1 MPSSPNHLSSICSP
15 KQSTNWPPNQLV
27 FFDLPF
33 KQSRATN
40 VVQPISGILI
50 MTLPLDT
57 EAVRANFP
65 AFKQADLQGWGFFE
79 NAGGAYMA
87 QQVIDRYNH
96 YYTAHKLQ
104 PYGAY
109 PASQEAGKE
118 MDLAH
123 ERLAKALNCSVDA
136 IHVGPSTTANTYTL
150 GKAFEEMLSAGDAII
165 VTNQCHE
172 ANTGAFRKLEKIG
185 VEVRE
190 WQVNT
195 QTAELEL
202 DELAKLLDD
211 KVKLVT
217 FPHCSNI
224 VGHINPVKK
233 ICEFA
238 HSVGAI
244 TVVDGVAYAPHTL
257 PDIID
262 LGVDIYLFSTY
273 KTYGPHQGVMVVDPD
288 LAWKLPNQGHFF
300 NKDILRKR
308 LVPAG
313 PDHAQIA
320 ACNGI
325 VDYFDALAK
334 IAGTQGAS
342 DPYRATSQIIREQET
357 ALIEPLLTYLR
368 GRNDVRII
376 GPSTA
381 EDRVPTVAIHCQKPG
396 QELAEELAKHKI
408 MAAGGHFYAY
418 RLIDALDLGIDH
430 GVLRMSFVH
439 YTSQSEI
446 EQLINALDK
455 VL

>member
-1 MPSSPNHLSSICSP
+1 
-15 KQSTNWPPNQLV
+15 
-27 FFDLPF
+27 
-33 KQSRATN
+33 
-40 VVQPISGILI
+40 
-50 MTLPLDT
+50 MTLPLNT
-57 EAVRANFP
+57 TAVRANFP
-65 AFKQADLQGWGFFE
+65 AFKQADLQGWAFFE

-87 QQVIDRYNH
+87 QQVIDHYNH
-96 YYTAHKLQ
+96 YFTAHKLQ
-104 PYGAY
+104 PYGTY
-109 PASQEAGKE
+109 PASQEAGSE
-118 MDLAH
+118 MDRAH
-123 ERLAKALNCSVDA
+123 VRLAKVLNTSVDA
-136 IHVGPSTTANTYTL
+136 IHIGPSTSANTYTL
-150 GKAFEEMLSAGDAII
+150 GKAFEEFLSAGDAII

-195 QTAELEL
+195 ETAELEL
-202 DELAKLLDD
+202 DALTALLDD

-233 ICEFA
+233 ICEIA

-257 PDIID
+257 PDITD
-262 LGVDIYLFSTY
+262 LGADIYLFSTY

-288 LAWKLPNQGHFF
+288 LAKKLPNQGHFF

-325 VDYFDALAK
+325 VDYLDELAK
-334 IAGTQGAS
+334 IAGTQGTP
-342 DPYRATSQIIREQET
+342 DPYRATSLKMRAQET
-357 ALIEPLLTYLR
+357 QLVEPLMDYLR

-376 GPSTA
+376 GPSTPI
-381 EDRVPTVAIHCQKPG
+381 DRVPTIAIHCEKPG
-396 QELAEELAKHKI
+396 QELAQDLAKHKI

-418 RLIDALDLGIDH
+418 RLIKALDLGVDH

-439 YTSQSEI
+439 YTAQNEI
-446 EQLINALDK
+446 DQLIKALDQ